1 MPPFHQAIVD
11 ALIEHSLEVIKYGI
25 NRMEE
30 TDREGG
36 PVRTNYCNPASE
48 QM

>member
-11 ALIEHSLEVIKYGI
+11 ALIKHSLEVIKYGI
-25 NRMEE
+25 NKKEE

-36 PVRTNYCNPASE
+36 QVRINYGNPASV